1 VLPAR
6 LTVRRHLSERDLW
19 SAWLDGRLPAHL
31 EGCETC
37 RRDHADLV
45 AFVET
50 QRAAAI
56 EEADGVFTP
65 ERLAAQKAHVLRRLE
80 NLAQPVRVLA
90 FPSLRRNRPIVGR
103 AGRRWVAMAA
113 AAGLLIG
120 LATGLLVNVH
130 PSGPVRTTTFSRTGT
145 DQPVVRETGVASTHL
160 RGPQDRAQSDDAFL
174 GELEAAL
181 GAPHV
186 EELQAIDAL
195 TPRVRE
201 VTVSIR

>member
-1 VLPAR
+1 MLSAR
-6 LTVRRHLSERDLW
+6 LTVRRHLSEHALR

-31 EGCETC
+31 ESCAAC
-37 RRDHADLV
+37 RRRYADLV
-45 AFVET
+45 ALVDA
-50 QRAAAI
+50 QREAAI
-56 EEADGVFTP
+56 DEADAVFTP
-65 ERLAAQKAHVLRRLE
+65 ERLAAQKAHVLRRLG
-80 NLAQPVRVLA
+80 NLAQPVRVLP
-90 FPSLRRNRPIVGR
+90 FPSSRRHRPIVGR

-130 PSGPVRTTTFSRTGT
+130 PLGPGRTATFGRGSTG
-145 DQPVVRETGVASTHL
+145 QPVARATDVAATRL
-160 RGPQDRAQSDDAFL
+160 RAAQERGQSDEVFL

-201 VTVSIR
+201 ATVSIR